1 MVGIVLREVIVQ
13 NRSTAVGELLYV
25 LIVAVGINGFREE
38 AFSKPLVSNLQSGDV
53 VVVKD
58 SKLNVVIRLRPVCI
72 NKVRVAVGT
81 IDSGNGVEA
90 VIVLSREPREDALA
104 VGGLNAL
111 VLSIQHELVQVFER
125 LELRRTE
132 LLINVVVDHPA
143 RVTAGSAL
151 TSPVR
156 DTIETAVNGQQL
168 LGGFEDVLI
177 KGAAFIPQ
185 GVDIDELAEADELL
199 PVRVTVHD
207 DNIRQVVGG
216 DHQVQS
222 GIRIGFRAG
231 IVDRDVELF
240 VHVLRCSVFAPGL
253 NGTLIAVICIKFVVL
268 GGVVRAGGTGYLGA
282 CVTAVCGF
290 RCGRFRF
297 GRCAAFSRGRVS
309 AAAAA
314 GYCQNHGCC
323 HDCCQSLQERVSGL
337 HTLPP

>member
-1 MVGIVLREVIVQ
+1 MIVIVLREVIVG
-13 NRSTAVGELLYV
+13 NSCTAVRELLNE
-25 LIVAVGINGFREE
+25 LIVAVGVRGLREE
-38 AFSKPLVSNLQSGDV
+38 AFLIPLVSNLQSCNIV
-53 VVVKD
+53 VVID
-58 SKLNVVIRLRPVCI
+58 SELNVVIRLRPVRI

-90 VIVLSREPREDALA
+90 VIVLSREPREDALV
-104 VGGLNAL
+104 VGGLN
-111 VLSIQHELVQVFER
+111 VCFLSSDHEVVQIVKR
-125 LELRRTE
+125 LEFRGTE

-143 RVTAGSAL
+143 HVTAGSAL

-177 KGAAFIPQ
+177 EGAAFILQ
-185 GVDIDELAEADELL
+185 GVDIDELAEVDELQ
-199 PVRVTVHD
+199 PVRVTVED

-222 GIRIGFRAG
+222 GIRISFRAG

-297 GRCAAFSRGRVS
+297 GRCAAASRGRVS

-323 HDCCQSLQERVSGL
+323 HDCCQSLQE
-337 HTLPP
+337 